1 MNHSLK
7 DNKYLF
13 RNELLTNTFTVKN
26 SLTNLTIN
34 LLSNI
39 KLVVS
44 DLDGTFL
51 SSSGE
56 LSEANRN
63 ISKLLSKHN
72 IKFSLASGRS
82 DLMCQSFIKDCNI
95 TIPTISSNGALI
107 RNISDQAIIHKT
119 TISPSTAIAIM
130 DFCQSHSLDYMSYNL
145 NQIFFTEKSLRIE
158 KFKTYNKIAKLNNTP
173 EIQLNFYNNN
183 HNTIAEN
190 GVLKILLFT
199 KSENELNIAIEF
211 LKKLPGIS
219 FVLSEKNALDISC
232 AGTSKGEALKYLC
245 SYLNIPLENTCV
257 FGDYTNDISMMKL
270 AGVSFAMLNSPQHVQ
285 EAATFLTD
293 SNDNSGVANALEFII
308 NKFY

>member
-1 MNHSLK
+1 MNHLLK
-7 DNKYLF
+7 ENKYLF
-13 RNELLTNTFTVKN
+13 KNEFLTINPN
-26 SLTNLTIN
+26 ANHSLTNDTIN

-51 SSSGE
+51 SSNGE
-56 LSEANRN
+56 LSEANKN
-63 ISKLLSKHN
+63 ISKLLSKYN

-107 RNISDQAIIHKT
+107 RNISDESIIHKT
-119 TISPSTAIAIM
+119 TINPSDAIAIM

-145 NQIFFTEKSLRIE
+145 NQIFFTKKSLRIE
-158 KFKTYNKIAKLNNTP
+158 KFKAYNKIAKLNNTP
-173 EIQLNFYNNN
+173 EIQLNFYDNN
-183 HNTIAEN
+183 HDTIAEN

-199 KSENELNIAIEF
+199 KSEDELNMTIKF
-211 LKKLPGIS
+211 LKKLQKIS
-219 FVLSEKNALDISC
+219 FVLSEKNALDISF
-232 AGTSKGEALKYLC
+232 AGTSKGEALKSLC

-270 AGVSFAMLNSPQHVQ
+270 AGISFAMLNSPQHVQ
-285 EAATFLTD
+285 DAATFLTD
-293 SNDNSGVANALEFII
+293 SNDNSGVARALDFII

>member
-1 MNHSLK
+1 MNHLLK
-7 DNKYLF
+7 ESKYLLK
-13 RNELLTNTFTVKN
+13 NGLLINNITKNN
-26 SLTNLTIN
+26 SLTTDTIN

-39 KLVVS
+39 KLIVS

-51 SSSGE
+51 NSSGE
-56 LSEANRN
+56 LSKANKN

-107 RNISDQAIIHKT
+107 RNIYDETIIHKT
-119 TISPSTAIAIM
+119 TINPSTAIDIM
-130 DFCQSHSLDYMSYNL
+130 DFCHSHSLDYMSYNL
-145 NQIFFTEKSLRIE
+145 DQIFFTKKSLRIE
-158 KFKTYNKIAKLNNTP
+158 KFKIYNEIAKLNNTP
-173 EIQLNFYNNN
+173 EIKLNFYNNN
-183 HNTIAEN
+183 HNIIAKN

-199 KSENELNIAIEF
+199 KSEDELNMTIEF
-211 LKKLPGIS
+211 LNKFPEIS
-219 FVLSEKNALDISC
+219 FILSEKNALDISC
-232 AGTSKGEALKYLC
+232 AGTSKGEALKLLC

-270 AGVSFAMLNSPQHVQ
+270 AGVSFAMLDSPQIVQ
-285 EAATFLTD
+285 KSATFLTD
-293 SNDNSGVANALEFII
+293 SNDNSGVARAIEFIL